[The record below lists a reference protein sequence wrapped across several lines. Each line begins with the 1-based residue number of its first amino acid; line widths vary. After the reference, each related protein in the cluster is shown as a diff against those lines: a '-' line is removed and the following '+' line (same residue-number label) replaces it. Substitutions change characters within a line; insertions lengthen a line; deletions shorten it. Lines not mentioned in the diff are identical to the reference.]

1 MDIDNSSNERCN
13 ITELANTL
21 QNIMKYAD
29 ETVTQFLG
37 EDIADV
43 AACSTE
49 MLSDTFK
56 LLQTLKKVASI
67 PTKLF
72 MHKFDR
78 YCRGLTQIPLNKR
91 QYYIKKLGSK
101 AINKENIFILNV
113 INRIED
119 EDKLDF
125 LVKLFAAR
133 LDTEIDDDCEYR
145 RLVIMVDRT
154 MFADLIY
161 LKCFVLLFN
170 GICQRHKSAQHSKS
184 TCNCL
189 ATRAAVTSAFS
200 FSVLFIACCAAT
212 VRERMRAGEIYQSN
226 QDTLRRDWYF
236 KYWCFSTSLST
247 SSIPFCL
254 KVSVPSG

>member
-161 LKCFVLLFN
+161 LKENITTEPIALSHPSEYGLAASGLLTVKGSEFVTEITANDTGIRFAYSPDAHRLAEVLFN
-170 GICQRHKSAQHSKS
+170 WHAENHPPVKILHGRA
-184 TCNCL
+184 L
-189 ATRAAVTSAFS
+189 ASDQEVDEMLDDVFENG
-200 FSVLFIACCAAT
+200 L
-212 VRERMRAGEIYQSN
+212 
-226 QDTLRRDWYF
+226 
-236 KYWCFSTSLST
+236 
-247 SSIPFCL
+247 
-254 KVSVPSG
+254 

>member
-1 MDIDNSSNERCN
+1 MDTNNSSGNECFN
-13 ITELANTL
+13 ITEFSNTF

-29 ETVTQFLG
+29 ETATQFFG
-37 EDIADV
+37 EDIVDV
-43 AACSTE
+43 AAYSTE

-72 MHKFDR
+72 MCKFDR
-78 YCRGLTQIPLNKR
+78 YCRGLTQISLNKR
-91 QYYIKKLGSK
+91 QYYIKNLGSK

-133 LDTEIDDDCEYR
+133 LDTKIDDDCEYR

-154 MFADLIY
+154 MFSDLIY
-161 LKCFVLLFN
+161 LKENITTEPVALSHPSEYGLAASGLLTVKGNEFVTEVTEDDTGIRFAYSPDAHRLAEILFN
-170 GICQRHKSAQHSKS
+170 WHAEDHPPVKILRGQA
-184 TCNCL
+184 L
-189 ATRAAVTSAFS
+189 ASDQEVNEMLDDIFENGR
-200 FSVLFIACCAAT
+200 
-212 VRERMRAGEIYQSN
+212 
-226 QDTLRRDWYF
+226 
-236 KYWCFSTSLST
+236 
-247 SSIPFCL
+247 
-254 KVSVPSG
+254 